1 MVPFVWLG
9 WDFGVDGIGWELEAD
24 GGRGVQRVLVER
36 ATDRGQLFGRTFD
49 RKGVVREGLPG
60 HA

>member
-9 WDFGVDGIGWELEAD
+9 WDLVSMGLDGSLRLTE
-24 GGRGVQRVLVER
+24 GGGVQRVLVER
-36 ATDRGQLFGRTFD
+36 ATDRGQLFGRTLD